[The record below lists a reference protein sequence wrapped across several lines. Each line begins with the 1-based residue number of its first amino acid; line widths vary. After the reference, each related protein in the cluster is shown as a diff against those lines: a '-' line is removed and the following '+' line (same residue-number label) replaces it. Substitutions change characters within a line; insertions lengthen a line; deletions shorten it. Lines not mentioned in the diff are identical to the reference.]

1 MRQAFLL
8 FGNYLKFQGD
18 AMKSKAGELTK
29 YISGIIAA
37 RWIKRV
43 EGAKGDAGKIHD
55 KSVKKHNR

>member
-1 MRQAFLL
+1 
-8 FGNYLKFQGD
+8 
-18 AMKSKAGELTK
+18 MKSKAGELTK